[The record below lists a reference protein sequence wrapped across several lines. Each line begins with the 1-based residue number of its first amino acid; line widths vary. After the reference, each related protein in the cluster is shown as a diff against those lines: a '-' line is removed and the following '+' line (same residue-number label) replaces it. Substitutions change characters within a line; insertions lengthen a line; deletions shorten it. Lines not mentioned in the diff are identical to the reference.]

1 MGIKAD
7 VYLGGALALVLLGVY
22 VDRKYT
28 QAGGASG
35 IASNVAGAL
44 WDSAVN
50 GATAVGGSLLDAMP
64 SSQLPAVMNQ
74 VQAEIGPNARPDAG
88 TLLYE
93 SALMGGGS

>member
-7 VYLGGALALVLLGVY
+7 VYLGGALALVLLGIY

-35 IASNVAGAL
+35 IASNVAGVL

-50 GATAVGGSLLDAMP
+50 SAQAVGGSLLDAMP
-64 SSQLPAVMNQ
+64 SSQVASVVDQ
-74 VQAEIGPNARPDAG
+74 VQVELGPNARPDPG